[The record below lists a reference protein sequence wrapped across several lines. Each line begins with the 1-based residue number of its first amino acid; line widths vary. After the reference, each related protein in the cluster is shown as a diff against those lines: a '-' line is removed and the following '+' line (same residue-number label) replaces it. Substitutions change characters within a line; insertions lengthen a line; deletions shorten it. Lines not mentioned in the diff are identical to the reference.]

1 MKIIV
6 DTLPIQAND
15 CTFSLYAKTLPSCED
30 KAICK
35 LKINHSRQLEWA
47 TANQWSTF
55 YRCELC
61 DLENNKPCKHLV
73 ALNQSRGGK

>member
-35 LKINHSRQLEWA
+35 LKINHPRQLEWA

-73 ALNQSRGGK
+73 ALNQSRG